1 MGIRTTRRRAIDRPI
16 AIAPMAQAA
25 APFSTARTT
34 AARRPAAT
42 IRLPLTSTTRT
53 TSSRR
58 RKRTAV
64 HTGARLADFFISGKG
79 RGSGET
85 WAKDN
90 QPKKQQQQPFEFED
104 MGFDG
109 ATAPGA

>member
-1 MGIRTTRRRAIDRPI
+1 M
-16 AIAPMAQAA
+16 
-25 APFSTARTT
+25 
-34 AARRPAAT
+34 
-42 IRLPLTSTTRT
+42 
-53 TSSRR
+53 
-58 RKRTAV
+58 
-64 HTGARLADFFISGKG
+64 HTGARLAEFFISGKG
-79 RGSGET
+79 RGSRET